1 MKKPHVRISDL
12 MAPTAETVTP
22 ATPKLPLSP
31 ETPSAAQPRVA
42 KSHTTIYLSKR
53 VLLELRRIA
62 LDFDRKPHDL
72 LIEGVD
78 YVLKKY
84 GRPSVADLSKK

>member
-12 MAPTAETVTP
+12 MAPAGEPVTP
-22 ATPKLPLSP
+22 ATPELPLSP
-31 ETPSAAQPRVA
+31 ETPPAAQPRAA

-78 YVLKKY
+78 YILKKY
-84 GRPSVADLSKK
+84 GRPSVVELSKE

>member
-12 MAPTAETVTP
+12 MTSAGEPVTAAAPEPPLSLEPAPTA
-22 ATPKLPLSP
+22 
-31 ETPSAAQPRVA
+31 QPRA
-42 KSHTTIYLSKR
+42 TKSHTTIYLSKR
-53 VLLELRRIA
+53 VLSELRRIA
-62 LDFDRKPHDL
+62 LDFDKKPHDL

-84 GRPSVADLSKK
+84 GRPSVADLSK

>member
-1 MKKPHVRISDL
+1 MKKQVRISDL
-12 MAPTAETVTP
+12 MTSAGEPVTP
-22 ATPKLPLSP
+22 AAAELPLLP
-31 ETPSAAQPRVA
+31 ETLPAGQPRTV

-53 VLLELRRIA
+53 VLSELRRIA

-78 YVLKKY
+78 YVLRKY
-84 GRPSVADLSKK
+84 GRPSVADLSKE

>member
-1 MKKPHVRISDL
+1 MKKSHVRISDL
-12 MAPTAETVTP
+12 MTATSEPVTP
-22 ATPKLPLSP
+22 ATAALPLPAEISP
-31 ETPSAAQPRVA
+31 SPQPRPA

-78 YVLKKY
+78 FVLKKY
-84 GRPSVADLSKK
+84 GRGSVAELSKE

>member
-12 MAPTAETVTP
+12 MNPAGEPVTP
-22 ATPKLPLSP
+22 ASPELPLP
-31 ETPSAAQPRVA
+31 AEHAPSLQPRAA

-53 VLLELRRIA
+53 VLRELRAIA
-62 LDFDRKPHDL
+62 NEFDRKSHDL

-78 YVLKKY
+78 YVLKKH
-84 GRPSVADLSKK
+84 GRPSVAELSKE

>member
-12 MAPTAETVTP
+12 MAPTVEPVTP
-22 ATPKLPLSP
+22 ASPELPLAAKSSP
-31 ETPSAAQPRVA
+31 PSQPRAA

-53 VLLELRRIA
+53 VLSELRRIA

-84 GRPSVADLSKK
+84 GRPSVAELSKE